1 MTKARQRQR
10 AQRRKEFSRI
20 PMSFVHGYVD
30 GVEKPIK
37 YWDGKRIQFVEPP
50 PEGAVITILV
60 DAKIMEGKKCQ

>member
-30 GVEKPIK
+30 GVEKSIK